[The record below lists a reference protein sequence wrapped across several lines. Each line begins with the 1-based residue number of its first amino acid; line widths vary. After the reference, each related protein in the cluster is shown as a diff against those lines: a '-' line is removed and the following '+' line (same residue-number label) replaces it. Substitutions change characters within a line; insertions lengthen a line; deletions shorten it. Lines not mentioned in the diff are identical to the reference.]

1 MLLFI
6 GQIMPFLGAN
16 LCCKRQIYQRTS
28 SFGSRPPVLI
38 QTFSQITTC
47 SLQTV
52 KSKIGEVFFCSA
64 CYDKAA
70 DEEVTLSCR
79 LLAQREE
86 DIHTSAVAHVLCRR
100 LMALPLLF
108 SVK

>member
-1 MLLFI
+1 MAIVLF
-6 GQIMPFLGAN
+6 
-16 LCCKRQIYQRTS
+16 
-28 SFGSRPPVLI
+28 
-38 QTFSQITTC
+38 
-47 SLQTV
+47 LQTV

-86 DIHTSAVAHVLCRR
+86 DNHTSAVAHAHRCFVEE
-100 LMALPLLF
+100 
-108 SVK
+108 